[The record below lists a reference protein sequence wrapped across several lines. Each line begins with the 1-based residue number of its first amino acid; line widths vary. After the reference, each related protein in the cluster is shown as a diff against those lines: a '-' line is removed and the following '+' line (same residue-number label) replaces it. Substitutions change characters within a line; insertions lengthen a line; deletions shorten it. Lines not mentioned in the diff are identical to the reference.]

1 MQPAADRLREA
12 LEGVAIGELSAP
24 VISNVEAEPSQD
36 RERVRDLLFRQ
47 VTSRVRWEASVR
59 RALRMD
65 VTEGLE
71 VGHGKVLAGLSKRMK
86 VDLRVRPVGSP
97 DDIDVLKVEP

>member
-12 LEGVAIGELSAP
+12 LERVEVGALSAP
-24 VISNVEAEPSQD
+24 VISNVEAEPN
-36 RERVRDLLFRQ
+36 RNPARVPDLLYRQ

-59 RALRMD
+59 RALRME
-65 VTEGLE
+65 VTAGLE

-86 VDLRVRPVGSP
+86 VDLPVRPVGSP